1 MTYRSADAA
10 IVRSGNSGE
19 LCLPPQIID
28 SFGHSTVR
36 CTVVE
41 LNFGERVRMMRNNGM
56 RIVDQDERGEMA
68 KGSITRQSLSGMKID
83 LVRALV
89 SRSAICLLVST

>member
-1 MTYRSADAA
+1 MSADAA

-28 SFGHSTVR
+28 SFCHSTVR

-41 LNFGERVRMMRNNGM
+41 LSFGERRMMRNNGM

-89 SRSAICLLVST
+89 SRSAICLLVSI

>member
-1 MTYRSADAA
+1 MDCDFRQSQLQLLLEVLAPFAT
-10 IVRSGNSGE
+10 
-19 LCLPPQIID
+19 
-28 SFGHSTVR
+28 HSTVR

>member
-1 MTYRSADAA
+1 MLLLSGRETQASSA
-10 IVRSGNSGE
+10 
-19 LCLPPQIID
+19 CLPQIID
-28 SFGHSTVR
+28 SFCHSTVR

-41 LNFGERVRMMRNNGM
+41 LNFGERTRMMRNNGM

-68 KGSITRQSLSGMKID
+68 KGSIKRQSLSGMKIN